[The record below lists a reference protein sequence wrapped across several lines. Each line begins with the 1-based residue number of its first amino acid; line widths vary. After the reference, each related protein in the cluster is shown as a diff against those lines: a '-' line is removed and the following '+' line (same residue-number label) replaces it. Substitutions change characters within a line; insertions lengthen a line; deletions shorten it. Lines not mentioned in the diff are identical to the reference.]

1 MCEMCFST
9 GLTAVLCMHVRL
21 ICGAYLLV
29 NDVVGVYLIAWRD
42 VMPFMHAMRTCYLCS
57 KRHGVASNA
66 VCGLC
71 SRRRLP
77 LQTCQLQACLEMA
90 ACKSLS

>member
-42 VMPFMHAMRTCYLCS
+42 VKPFMHVVRTCL
-57 KRHGVASNA
+57 
-66 VCGLC
+66 L
-71 SRRRLP
+71 
-77 LQTCQLQACLEMA
+77 M
-90 ACKSLS
+90 